1 MAIFDDLISS
11 SRGPG
16 VIGTLV
22 ALLVLVGF
30 GTLFLF
36 AFDDDFRGGDKSI
49 ESVIRDQGTE
59 LESLKSSVI
68 AKTKSIEVAPERSKI
83 ALESDEVSRQTR
95 LNKGKVSGVLAI
107 IEKVK
112 GETATT
118 QKSLEDYR
126 QHYREQ
132 VRSQAIGLKYPELK
146 TLSGKCYKQVA
157 ISRVDAVG
165 LAFTHADGSTRADF
179 DDLPAD
185 IQEYFQYD
193 VKEKER
199 TKAAENLIAGQHAKN
214 VELAMDAADRV
225 QQAEMLKKSFD
236 DKAQAKSSA
245 LAMVSRIAELDLE
258 IQRVQ
263 DEWNRERQ
271 QVKIN
276 GGVLNSANYQTKLN
290 NLRSTRSTASDKLQ
304 EAKTALQR

>member
-16 VIGTLV
+16 VIGTCV

-30 GTLFLF
+30 GILFLF
-36 AFDDDFRGGDKSI
+36 AFDENFRGGDKSI
-49 ESVIRDQGTE
+49 ESVIRDQTAE
-59 LESLKSSVI
+59 LESLKSSVT
-68 AKTKSIEVAPERSKI
+68 AKTKSIEVAPERNKI
-83 ALESDEVSRQTR
+83 AQEADEVSRQAR
-95 LNKGKVSGVLAI
+95 LNKGKVNGELTI

-112 GETATT
+112 GETATI

-126 QHYREQ
+126 QRYRQQ
-132 VRSQAIGLKYPELK
+132 VRGEAIGLKYPELK
-146 TLSGKCYKQVA
+146 TLSGKIYKQVA

-165 LAFTHADGSTRADF
+165 IAFIHTDGSTRADF

-185 IQEYFQYD
+185 IREYFQYD
-193 VKEKER
+193 AKEKER
-199 TKAAENLIAGQHAKN
+199 TKTAENLIAGQHAKD
-214 VELAMDAADRV
+214 VDQAMDAAERA

-236 DKAQAKSSA
+236 DKAQAKASA
-245 LAMVSRIAELDLE
+245 LAMVSRIAEIDLD

-271 QVKIN
+271 QVKVN
-276 GGVLNSANYQTKLN
+276 GGVLNSASYQTKLN
-290 NLRSTRSTASDKLQ
+290 NLRSIRSAASDKLQ